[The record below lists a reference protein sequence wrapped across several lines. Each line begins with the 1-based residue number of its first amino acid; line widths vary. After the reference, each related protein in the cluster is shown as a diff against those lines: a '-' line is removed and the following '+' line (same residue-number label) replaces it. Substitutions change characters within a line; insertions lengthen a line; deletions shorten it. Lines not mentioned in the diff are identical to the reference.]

1 MMVAEVLQGNPVGGD
16 LGRPSRAVR
25 VPHPGGGDLGRPFRA
40 VRFLSLGGQTEV
52 CPYGSLL
59 WDVGEPGAVRRG
71 NPEGEVRMKKLFL
84 IGGMGAGKSTARKA
98 LTDEGLAWIDLDQ
111 VGHEVLMW
119 DTVKDDLRGAFGDD
133 IFDEN
138 GEVVRSALAAKAF
151 ATPAATRK
159 LNTIT
164 MPRIEERYTDLID
177 GFEAEG
183 KPAVVVEYSVF
194 RNRQSSLA
202 YGADVVMAVL
212 APLEVRIERAV
223 KSGFSEEDVRAR
235 IARQITD
242 ADRIEASDV
251 VFNNDGTPDELR
263 NEVISWWSG
272 YKKTI

>member
-1 MMVAEVLQGNPVGGD
+1 
-16 LGRPSRAVR
+16 
-25 VPHPGGGDLGRPFRA
+25 
-40 VRFLSLGGQTEV
+40 
-52 CPYGSLL
+52 
-59 WDVGEPGAVRRG
+59 
-71 NPEGEVRMKKLFL
+71 MKKLFL

-212 APLEVRIERAV
+212 AP
-223 KSGFSEEDVRAR
+223 GDPHRAR
-235 IARQITD
+235 REVGLFRGGRACPHR
-242 ADRIEASDV
+242 S
-251 VFNNDGTPDELR
+251 PDHRRRPHRGVGCRLQQRRHPRRAAQRSYLLVER
-263 NEVISWWSG
+263 V
-272 YKKTI
+272 

>member
-1 MMVAEVLQGNPVGGD
+1 
-16 LGRPSRAVR
+16 
-25 VPHPGGGDLGRPFRA
+25 
-40 VRFLSLGGQTEV
+40 
-52 CPYGSLL
+52 
-59 WDVGEPGAVRRG
+59 
-71 NPEGEVRMKKLFL
+71 MKKLFL

-111 VGHEVLMW
+111 VGHEVLTW

-212 APLEVRIERAV
+212 APLETRIQFA
-223 KSGFSEEDVRAR
+223 KSRPDAKDMPDRLWETQLAKHDRAR
-235 IARQITD
+235 ASYYNYYTENRWGEAKNYDLFLNATLGREACADLIVAAARAMQE
-242 ADRIEASDV
+242 AD
-251 VFNNDGTPDELR
+251 
-263 NEVISWWSG
+263 
-272 YKKTI
+272 K

>member
-1 MMVAEVLQGNPVGGD
+1 
-16 LGRPSRAVR
+16 
-25 VPHPGGGDLGRPFRA
+25 
-40 VRFLSLGGQTEV
+40 
-52 CPYGSLL
+52 
-59 WDVGEPGAVRRG
+59 
-71 NPEGEVRMKKLFL
+71 MKKLFL

-194 RNRQSSLA
+194 RNRQQSLA

-223 KSGFSEEDVRAR
+223 ASGLFRGGRAR
-235 IARQITD
+235 PHRPPDHRRRPHRGVGRGLQQRRHPRRAAQRGHLLVERVQEDDLVGCIL
-242 ADRIEASDV
+242 RILAKALRALVLGALLWLYEGSDE
-251 VFNNDGTPDELR
+251 FSGALILGLR
-263 NEVISWWSG
+263 N
-272 YKKTI
+272 

>member
-1 MMVAEVLQGNPVGGD
+1 
-16 LGRPSRAVR
+16 
-25 VPHPGGGDLGRPFRA
+25 
-40 VRFLSLGGQTEV
+40 
-52 CPYGSLL
+52 
-59 WDVGEPGAVRRG
+59 
-71 NPEGEVRMKKLFL
+71 MKKLFL

-183 KPAVVVEYSVF
+183 KPAVVVGVLGVPQPPAVAGL
-194 RNRQSSLA
+194 RGRCGHGRA
-202 YGADVVMAVL
+202 GAVGD
-212 APLEVRIERAV
+212 PY
-223 KSGFSEEDVRAR
+223 RAR
-235 IARQITD
+235 RGLGLFGGGRARSH
-242 ADRIEASDV
+242 RS
-251 VFNNDGTPDELR
+251 PDHRCRPHRGSRRGLQQRRHPRRAPQRGPGLVER
-263 NEVISWWSG
+263 V
-272 YKKTI
+272 